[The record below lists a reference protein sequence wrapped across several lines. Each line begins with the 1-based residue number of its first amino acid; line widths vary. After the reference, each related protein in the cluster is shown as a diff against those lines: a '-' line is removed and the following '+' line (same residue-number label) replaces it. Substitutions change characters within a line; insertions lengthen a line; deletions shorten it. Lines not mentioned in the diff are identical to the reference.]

1 MKNKYCVGVT
11 RAAAASVLACLALL
25 CVPTMSVAGAPS
37 DSRPEAER
45 ASAPLVR
52 GAGYGQPQGARR
64 VRALQRRL
72 RALGNRPGPVDGLYG
87 PLTEAAVE
95 GLQRD
100 SGLSVDGIVGPRT
113 RGVLNAESPPL
124 APGAGYGQPG
134 GSPRVRD
141 VQRRLRAL
149 GQRPGPVDGRY
160 GPRTRAAIERF
171 QDTAGQPSSG
181 VTSPAT
187 AVALARADRDQPAHR
202 ATDTPGGNERG
213 QRAQRPASRALA
225 SGPDERAGRADGS
238 RQAGGSDQGGTGP
251 PAAGDR
257 SEETDG
263 AESTSPLLLAVL
275 ALALGA
281 ICGLLAGWLVARRR
295 KPEPS
300 GVASGPVEPGPMPN
314 GGTEAAKPTAGS
326 TVRSSPEPSG
336 ERNGIAALGYA
347 SAGVADGQELRD
359 QIVAIKRACGQ
370 RGLALDGV
378 ITDFVQGKDTGQ
390 ERPGLQYALQR
401 LAAGEASCLVVAEL
415 GRLSHSAPEVDH
427 IVEWLRRR
435 DALLVAV
442 GDGLDTGTRTGGKA
456 DTLVS
461 LHGQQRSS
469 SQTGH
474 PHPVPEQRPNGN
486 ANTTSSGLAL
496 HDVPALKKRIRAM
509 RASGMTL
516 QAIAN
521 SLNGENVPTLRG
533 GTMWRPSGVQAAAGY
548 SRPGRGASESRNGGE
563 READGSIEETRE
575 RSRRSAS
582 GRGQGAAR

>member
-1 MKNKYCVGVT
+1 MKQKYCVWVT
-11 RAAAASVLACLALL
+11 RAAAGSIMACLALL
-25 CVPTMSVAGAPS
+25 CVPAMSVAATPSGA
-37 DSRPEAER
+37 RPEADR
-45 ASAPLVR
+45 GSAQLVR

-72 RALGNRPGPVDGLYG
+72 RALGHQPGPVDGLYG

-95 GLQRD
+95 RLQREG
-100 SGLSVDGIVGPRT
+100 GLSVDGIVGPRT
-113 RGVLNAESPPL
+113 RRVLNAESPPL

-181 VTSPAT
+181 VVSSAT
-187 AVALARADRDQPAHR
+187 AVALARANRDQPAHR
-202 ATDTPGGNERG
+202 ATDAPGGKERG
-213 QRAQRPASRALA
+213 QRAQRPASRAAA
-225 SGPDERAGRADGS
+225 SGPDERPGRADGS
-238 RQAGGSDQGGTGP
+238 RPAEGSDQGGTRTL
-251 PAAGDR
+251 AAGDR
-257 SEETDG
+257 AEETDG

-281 ICGLLAGWLVARRR
+281 ICGLLAGWLRGRRR

-314 GGTEAAKPTAGS
+314 GDTEAAKPTAGS
-326 TVRSSPEPSG
+326 TVRSSPEPRG
-336 ERNGIAALGYA
+336 QRNGVAALGYA
-347 SAGVADGQELRD
+347 SAGVADGEELRD
-359 QIVAIKRACGQ
+359 QIAAIHRACGQ

-415 GRLSHSAPEVDH
+415 GRLSRSAPEVDY

-435 DALLVAV
+435 DARIVAV

-456 DTLVS
+456 DMPES
-461 LHGQQRSS
+461 LPGQQRSS

-474 PHPVPEQRPNGN
+474 PHPVPEQRPTGDTN
-486 ANTTSSGLAL
+486 TSSGLAR

-516 QAIAN
+516 QAIAD

-533 GTMWRPSGVQAAAGY
+533 GTLWRPSGVQAAAGY
-548 SRPGRGASESRNGGE
+548 SRPGRGASESRNGDE
-563 READGSIEETRE
+563 RDADSSIEETRE
-575 RSRRSAS
+575 RSLRSAS
-582 GRGQGAAR
+582 GDRQGATR

>member
-1 MKNKYCVGVT
+1 MKQKYCVWVT
-11 RAAAASVLACLALL
+11 RAAAGSIMACLALL
-25 CVPTMSVAGAPS
+25 CVPAMSVAAAPTGPRS
-37 DSRPEAER
+37 EADSG
-45 ASAPLVR
+45 SAQLAR
-52 GAGYGQPQGARR
+52 GAGYGQPQGEPR
-64 VRALQRRL
+64 VRVLQRRL
-72 RALGNRPGPVDGLYG
+72 QALGHRPGPVDGLYG

-95 GLQRD
+95 RLQRD

-113 RGVLNAESPPL
+113 SRVVNAESPPL

-134 GSPRVRD
+134 GSLRVRD

-181 VTSPAT
+181 VVSSAT
-187 AVALARADRDQPAHR
+187 AVALERADRDQPAHR
-202 ATDTPGGNERG
+202 ATDTSGGEERG
-213 QRAQRPASRALA
+213 QRAQRPASRAAA
-225 SGPDERAGRADGS
+225 SGPDERPGRADGS
-238 RQAGGSDQGGTGP
+238 RPAGGSDQSRTRT

-257 SEETDG
+257 AEETDG
-263 AESTSPLLLAVL
+263 AESTSPLLLVLL

-281 ICGLLAGWLVARRR
+281 ICGLLAGWLIGRRR

-300 GVASGPVEPGPMPN
+300 GVASGPGGPGPMPN
-314 GGTEAAKPTAGS
+314 RGMVAAKPTAGS
-326 TVRSSPEPSG
+326 TVRSSAEPSG
-336 ERNGIAALGYA
+336 ERNGVAALGYA
-347 SAGVADGQELRD
+347 SAREPEAVDGQEVRD
-359 QIVAIKRACGQ
+359 QIAAIRTACGR
-370 RGLALDGV
+370 RGLVLGEV
-378 ITDFVQGKDTGQ
+378 ITDLVEGKDTPP
-390 ERPGLQYALQR
+390 ERPGLQYALRR

-415 GRLSHSAPEVDH
+415 GRLSRSAPEVDH

-435 DALLVAV
+435 DARLVLV
-442 GDGLDTGTRTGGKA
+442 GDGLDTGTRTGGKG
-456 DTLVS
+456 DMPVS
-461 LHGQQRSS
+461 LPG
-469 SQTGH
+469 
-474 PHPVPEQRPNGN
+474 QRPTGN
-486 ANTTSSGLAL
+486 ANTSRGLAR
-496 HDVPALKKRIRAM
+496 HDVPALKRRIRAM

-563 READGSIEETRE
+563 LDADGSIEETSE